1 MLCLV
6 AHLEPAKRK
15 RVKRGRMWLV
25 IIVILIVVIVIIIL
39 IVVVVMFINQ
49 LLPPATVH
57 D

>member
-25 IIVILIVVIVIIIL
+25 IIVILIVVIV
-39 IVVVVMFINQ
+39 MFINQ